1 MKKNFAA
8 QPSGGG
14 QIRTLT
20 GLDLTTDVT
29 PDQSL
34 FQKSPNFIDNC
45 KDCGMKKNFDDNYG
59 YDYGYDDYYS
69 GAISPVN
76 NQTTTAAPK
85 SGGGF
90 FSGIDFGDILGIA
103 KTGAEVWSSDQQR
116 KSAQEQAQLALQI
129 EQQRLMQER
138 AKAQAEAAKSS
149 SIAEK
154 AKSYIIPIAVTGVV
168 VIGGIAA
175 YFYFKKKK
183 IS

>member
-14 QIRTLT
+14 QIVTLT
-20 GLDLTTDVT
+20 GLDLTSEVNS
-29 PDQSL
+29 DQNI

-45 KDCGMKKNFDDNYG
+45 KDCGMKKNFDDSGYG
-59 YDYGYDDYYS
+59 YDYGYDYS
-69 GAISPVN
+69 GSGMST
-76 NQTTTAAPK
+76 TTTAAPK
-85 SGGGF
+85 KSGGF
-90 FSGIDFGDILGIA
+90 FSGIDFGDVLGIA
-103 KTGAEVWSSDQQR
+103 KTGAEIWSSDQQR

-149 SIAEK
+149 SITAK
-154 AKSYIIPIAVTGVV
+154 AKSYVVPIAVTGVL

>member
-8 QPSGGG
+8 QPAGGG
-14 QIRTLT
+14 QIQTLT

-59 YDYGYDDYYS
+59 YDYGYDYS
-69 GAISPVN
+69 GGSSSTT
-76 NQTTTAAPK
+76 TTTAP

-149 SIAEK
+149 SITEK
-154 AKSYIIPIAVTGVV
+154 AKSYIVPIAVTGVL